1 MVETCD
7 TSLIWGHLQ
16 KAEEDVV
23 RYSSVVRAAS
33 QAEAGWETP
42 GPKQMGFFQSLTINP
57 PGASRS

>member
-42 GPKQMGFFQSLTINP
+42 GPKQMVSFR
-57 PGASRS
+57 A